1 MKNLK
6 DNLITAVGII
16 LLVAGL
22 ILIKILNNPQGIL
35 HSIPY
40 ILVGLGSVIF
50 GHGMGNLVTR
60 RITRN
65 HPAVQKQME
74 IDRKDE
80 RNIMIRNAAKS
91 KAYDVMT
98 FVFGALLIAIG
109 LMSPGLAPFLL
120 LVFAYLF
127 VLGTGIYFRIK
138 FEKEM

>member
-35 HSIPY
+35 HAIPY

-98 FVFGALLIAIG
+98 FV
-109 LMSPGLAPFLL
+109 LAHC
-120 LVFAYLF
+120 
-127 VLGTGIYFRIK
+127 
-138 FEKEM
+138 

>member
-1 MKNLK
+1 MLSPTFWSVLAASFSVTVWEQSL
-6 DNLITAVGII
+6 D
-16 LLVAGL
+16 
-22 ILIKILNNPQGIL
+22 
-35 HSIPY
+35 
-40 ILVGLGSVIF
+40 GS
-50 GHGMGNLVTR
+50 
-60 RITRN
+60 
-65 HPAVQKQME
+65 PESSAVQKQME

-138 FEKEM
+138 FEKKCNCSPSKTIPY